1 MVGPSVI
8 TIVGVGHVFDIK
20 VQVREIIVGVMPGAV
35 AVELDPNRYY
45 AMQHPQTQRNLP
57 PTYRIL
63 SHFQKRLARDFGSEL
78 GAEMIAAI
86 DAAKEIGVEALLID
100 ADAGLLFNQLWKEMP
115 FKERVLLFL
124 SAITGMFASKKKVE
138 KELERFQDNEE
149 AYLQQFGDTFPTL
162 KKVLIDDRNRLMSAR
177 LADAEAKY
185 GSVVAIVGDGHVDGI
200 STLLAP
206 RSLDIIRLKQL
217 LSGDFPRR
225 KFEVKSGGSE
235 VSFQFSY
242 R

>member
-1 MVGPSVI
+1 VI

-20 VQVREIIVGVMPGAV
+20 APVREIIVGQMPGAV

-45 AMQHPQTQRNLP
+45 AMQHPQASRNLP

-63 SHFQKRLARDFGSEL
+63 SHFQKRLAKDFGGEL

-100 ADAGLLFNQLWKEMP
+100 ADAGPLFNDLWKEMP
-115 FKERVLLFL
+115 LKERVMLFL
-124 SAITGMFASKKKVE
+124 SAITGLFTSKKKVE
-138 KELERFQDNEE
+138 KELERFSENEE
-149 AYLQQFGDTFPTL
+149 VYLQQFGDTFPTL
-162 KKVLIDDRNRLMSAR
+162 KKVLIDDRNRLMASR
-177 LADAEAKY
+177 LAEAEVKY
-185 GSVVAIVGDGHVDGI
+185 GSVVAIVGDGHVEGI
-200 STLLAP
+200 TTLLAP
-206 RSLDIIRLKQL
+206 RSLNIIRLKQL

-225 KFEVKSGGSE
+225 KFEVKSGGTE
-235 VSFQFSY
+235 VSFQFTY